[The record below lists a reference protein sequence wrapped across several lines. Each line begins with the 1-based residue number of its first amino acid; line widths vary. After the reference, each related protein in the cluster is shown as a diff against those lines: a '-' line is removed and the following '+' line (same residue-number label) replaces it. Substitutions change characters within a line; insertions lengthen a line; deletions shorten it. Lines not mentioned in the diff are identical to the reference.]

1 MKLCIAVPFE
11 NASRNV
17 PIWAKDENKIDFR
30 SDDKLAVRCTLS
42 FAAME
47 IKEHLSLFFPDID
60 VYFSESRTKD
70 MCIKFA
76 MVKNSK
82 SDSFILSPIENGV
95 EIIGSGRTGALYGAY
110 EILKEQGIRWVSP
123 YIAPKRVKNDDFSLP
138 SERKE
143 YIPSMPLGRG
153 FLFAG
158 AQKESTKLFLWMA
171 RNNLNM
177 GAHRANCGALQ
188 DKLGMLYRVGGHIFE
203 PLLAPDRTLPSGK
216 TIWEEHSEW
225 YGKPK
230 SGNITKDKAL
240 SNQFCVSQDSLL
252 DFLAEEVIEGLTN
265 GVWQNTDQ
273 LEIAG
278 FDTWG
283 NACNCEECN
292 KLGNATDKHLHFIS
306 HIRTKLDEAYKN
318 GRINRKVNLALEIYE
333 GTCTLYPPEKEIPE
347 NIKTSGDYIIHYPIR
362 RCYKHTIDD
371 PDCSYN
377 DFYYQTMKKWPD
389 IPAMVG
395 EYYNVSKFEDLPL
408 LFTKTIPHD
417 LRTYKNIG
425 IQGMTYMH
433 FPLIAWGVRALT
445 QLLYAKFSWDSET
458 NEEQF
463 ISEYFICKYGKYA
476 DEIKHAYELNEEA
489 WELSSSWRAWCGGS
503 ILSNL
508 MCWDGKKPSSM
519 LYNDDHF
526 DDDMNIRGFESVKK
540 MNEALEIFKDV
551 REKDS
556 AEFLETHEFKI
567 TVPKNPTEVCFGDAT
582 PPLFDVLSEDIRGIE
597 YGIDTMSLMA
607 EFCEYYIL
615 LYNNQNADSCWE
627 RIEKLAQKL
636 NSYYVPLTL
645 NSRETE
651 IYCHDAFTRT
661 QLKALYFRAKKAR
674 IENK

>member
-1 MKLCIAVPFE
+1 MKLCIVVPFE
-11 NASRNV
+11 NASKNV
-17 PIWAKDENKIDFR
+17 PIWAKDENKINFR
-30 SDDKLAVRCTLS
+30 TDDTLAVRCTLS

-47 IKEHLSLFFPDID
+47 IKEHLSLFFPDIE
-60 VYFSESRTKD
+60 VYFSESPTGD

-76 MVKNSK
+76 MTENSK
-82 SDSFILSPIENGV
+82 RDSFILSPFENGV
-95 EIIGSGRTGALYGAY
+95 EIIGNGRTGALYGAY
-110 EILKEQGIRWVSP
+110 EILKMQGIRWVSP

-138 SERKE
+138 TERKE
-143 YIPSMPLGRG
+143 YVPSMPLGRG

-177 GAHRANCGALQ
+177 GAHRPNCGALQ
-188 DKLGMLYRVGGHIFE
+188 DKLGMLYRIGGHIFE
-203 PLLAPDRTLPSGK
+203 PLLATDRTLPSGK
-216 TIWEEHSEW
+216 TIWEEHPEW

-230 SGNITKDKAL
+230 NGTVTKEKAL
-240 SNQFCVSQDSLL
+240 SNQFCVSQNSLL
-252 DFLAEEVIEGLTN
+252 DFLAEEVIQGLTN

-306 HIRTKLDEAYKN
+306 HIRTKLDEAYAC

-333 GTCTLYPPEKEIPE
+333 GTCSLYPPEKEIPE

-362 RCYKHTIDD
+362 RCYKHTIDN

-377 DFYYQTMKKWPD
+377 DFYYQTMKKWPEM
-389 IPAMVG
+389 PAMVG
-395 EYYNVSKFEDLPL
+395 EYYNVSKFEELPL

-417 LRTYKNIG
+417 LRAYKKLG
-425 IQGMTYMH
+425 IKGMTYMH
-433 FPLIAWGVRALT
+433 FPLINWGVRALT

-458 NEEQF
+458 NAEEF
-463 ISEYFICKYGKYA
+463 ISEYFTAKYGKYA
-476 DEIKHAYELNEEA
+476 NEIKKAYELNEEG

-503 ILSNL
+503 NLSNL
-508 MCWDGKKPSSM
+508 MSWDGKKPSEM

-526 DDDMNIRGFESVKK
+526 NDDMNVKGFESVKK
-540 MNEALEIFKDV
+540 MKEALAIFKDI
-551 REKDS
+551 REKDT
-556 AEFLETHEFKI
+556 AEFLDTNTFSV

-582 PPLFDVLSEDIRGIE
+582 PPLFDVLSEDIRSIE
-597 YGIDTMSLMA
+597 YGIDTMSIMA
-607 EFCEYYIL
+607 EFCEYYLL
-615 LYNNQNADSCWE
+615 LYNNQNSDDCWD
-627 RIEKLAQKL
+627 RIEKLAEKL
-636 NSYYVPLTL
+636 NSYYVPLTM

-651 IYCHDAFTRT
+651 IYCYDAFTRT
-661 QLKALYFRAKKAR
+661 QVKALYFRAKQAR
-674 IENK
+674 IKKK